1 MLEKES
7 VLRNLR
13 RAVALLCLMG
23 AFTVIGL
30 TAGPGLAQ
38 GPSPERLAEQGWTC
52 FVPPVAGS
60 GLVCFNPGEGRPPIP
75 SLGEDGRATYTV
87 LVWTPAGEFRG
98 HTHLIRQDLYAGQP
112 CAQTGALYVFSPRIG
127 YYECNRFF

>member
-1 MLEKES
+1 MLGKKS
-7 VLRNLR
+7 VPRNLR

-23 AFTVIGL
+23 AFTVVGL

-60 GLVCFNPGEGRPPIP
+60 ACGASTRLRAGRRSRRLGRTVVRRTRPWPG
-75 SLGEDGRATYTV
+75 
-87 LVWTPAGEFRG
+87 TPAGEFQG
-98 HTHLIRQDLYAGQP
+98 HVHLIRPDLYAGQP